1 MSGSIKDSHADKESL
16 HKSPVENQDQRPYA
30 IVAITKHGVE
40 KARKLHRL
48 LPASHLYYM
57 EKFAYGDEKEQ
68 DIRMFNG
75 SVRLLFPDFFKQYSG
90 LIFFISL
97 GAVVRMMAPLLQD
110 KKVDPGIVVV
120 DDRGQHAISVLSGH
134 LGGANELTREVAR
147 LLDSHAVVTTASDVQ
162 KTIPVDL
169 FGRTF
174 GWTLASFDKV
184 TPVSASVVNE
194 EQVAIIQESGEKNWW
209 LYPDKPIPDHF
220 QLYSSM
226 KDAWEAEYKAVLLIT
241 HRLLSKAEEER
252 FLTNG
257 VLYRPKT
264 IVIGIGCNRGTSATE
279 IESVINT
286 VLLEQGLALESVRN
300 VATITLKQDEE
311 GLLEVCNKYGW
322 QLVTYTPEELNEMP
336 MSEKSD
342 TVFKFTGA
350 YGVSEPAALRS
361 AGVTKPLLAKVKSGN
376 VTISIA
382 LANDADHA

>member
-1 MSGSIKDSHADKESL
+1 ML
-16 HKSPVENQDQRPYA
+16 HKSLVNNEDQRPYA

-40 KARKLHRL
+40 KARTLHRL

-57 EKFAYGDEKEQ
+57 EKFACGDEKEL
-68 DIRMFNG
+68 DIRMFTG

-110 KKVDPGIVVV
+110 KKLDPGIVVV
-120 DDRGQHAISVLSGH
+120 DDRGKHAISVLSGH
-134 LGGANELTREVAR
+134 LGGANELTREVSR
-147 LLDSHAVVTTASDVQ
+147 LIDAHAVVTTASDVQ

-169 FGRTF
+169 LGRKF
-174 GWTLASFDKV
+174 GWTLTSFEKV

-194 EQVAIIQESGEKNWW
+194 EPVAIIQESGEKNWW
-209 LYPDKPIPDHF
+209 MYPDKTLPDHF

-226 KDAWEAEYKAVLLIT
+226 KEAWEADFKAVLLIT

-264 IVIGIGCNRGTSATE
+264 IVLGIGCNRGTSATE
-279 IESVINT
+279 IESVIDK
-286 VLLEQGLALESVRN
+286 VLMEQELAKASIRN
-300 VATITLKQDEE
+300 IATITLKQDEE

-322 QLVTYTPEELNEMP
+322 ELVAYTPEELNEMP

-342 TVFKFTGA
+342 TVYRYTGA

-382 LANDADHA
+382 LTNDIDHK